1 MEWGFLEVSRAGS
14 QAGPRIAWES
24 EEERLALAFIVEIGC
39 RWGDNSYPWAKA
51 TVFWNLPMPKW
62 VAGRLCCWLAHLW
75 GTKVNRSGKAW
86 NLPETFYSSG
96 SLISCRKSSIIIS
109 SDAASALFSLSRSSG
124 SVTTCMLALLTV
136 SHMFPCSVYFLSLHI
151 FFFFFCTTSSSPF
164 SFCASVWI
172 FSIDISLSLLP
183 VFD

>member
-75 GTKVNRSGKAW
+75 GTKLNRSGKAW
-86 NLPETFYSSG
+86 NLLETFYSSG

-136 SHMFPCSVYFLSLHI
+136 SHMFPCSVSFLSLHI
-151 FFFFFCTTSSSPF
+151 FFFFCTTSSSPF